1 MSINRMQ
8 IWDCMSSHAIS
19 IVGEVSSYF
28 ITCSGGVHSVIICY
42 NICLSVLSST
52 QACNTL
58 TARNSTVVYM
68 LTGGLYIA
76 VIPWTALLCSCREK
90 HEHNHQPMLHQV
102 LYMHAR
108 HQISLTTTQSYVLS
122 ASDVIPA
129 MSLGDRWKGWDRGIW
144 AGGCWVGQG
153 ELVGVGVMAY
163 CTDSWVSA
171 CL

>member
-1 MSINRMQ
+1 MSLYSCVDCYLMSINRMQ

-42 NICLSVLSST
+42 NICLSVPSST

-102 LYMHAR
+102 LYMHAC
-108 HQISLTTTQSYVLS
+108 TTPDFLYNY
-122 ASDVIPA
+122 P
-129 MSLGDRWKGWDRGIW
+129 
-144 AGGCWVGQG
+144 
-153 ELVGVGVMAY
+153 LVPNHTYFLLLM
-163 CTDSWVSA
+163 
-171 CL
+171 